1 MVEGLPDTG
10 SPKGEAGGKSMTT
23 VAGRES
29 STSVSLVQRI
39 VGGVIGGVAGGIVFG
54 ALMAMM
60 GMLPMVASVV
70 GSKSA
75 VVGFLYH
82 MFNSVVIGALFGLIL
97 GGLSHTYAR
106 GATFGLLYGVMWWGV
121 GSMILMPLLL
131 GMGSGGIASQIGAAF
146 SAPML
151 MSLVGHLIYGL
162 LTGVI
167 YAAYAASRSAR
178 GPAGSAA

>member
-1 MVEGLPDTG
+1 MAAAARRDNGVD
-10 SPKGEAGGKSMTT
+10 AGISWVQRL
-23 VAGRES
+23 VAG
-29 STSVSLVQRI
+29 I
-39 VGGVIGGVAGGIVFG
+39 IGGVVGGLAFG

-60 GMLPMVASVV
+60 GMLPMVASIV
-70 GSKSA
+70 GSKLA

-106 GATFGLLYGVMWWGV
+106 GTTFGLLYGVVWWVLGP
-121 GSMILMPLLL
+121 MILMPLLL
-131 GMGSGGIASQIGAAF
+131 GMGSEGIASQFGAAF

-162 LTGVI
+162 LTGLV
-167 YAAYAASRSAR
+167 YVAYTTSRSAR
-178 GPAGSAA
+178 RNAESTA